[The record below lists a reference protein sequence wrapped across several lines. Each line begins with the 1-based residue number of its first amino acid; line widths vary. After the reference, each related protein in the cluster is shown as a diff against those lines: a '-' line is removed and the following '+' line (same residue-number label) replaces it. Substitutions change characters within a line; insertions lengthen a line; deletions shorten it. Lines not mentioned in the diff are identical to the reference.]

1 MYVTYYV
8 LEGVCRLAGWTLHIE
23 PRGGCVVILFPTRN
37 LVNLPEVRSIEWQ
50 AMGGSEASLEL
61 CTVTPGGRPSY
72 IPAYLVIDVW
82 GALGGIGGPRGS
94 GSCLA
99 AGWMIDALSVL
110 LLRLVYLVSTW

>member
-1 MYVTYYV
+1 VPLGRVDTSYRAVGWV
-8 LEGVCRLAGWTLHIE
+8 RGDPFPGAEPGKLA
-23 PRGGCVVILFPTRN
+23 RGTEYRVAGN
-37 LVNLPEVRSIEWQ
+37 
-50 AMGGSEASLEL
+50 GGSGASLEL